1 MTRIVLVCE
10 GSSDPPLVCDLSDR
24 VLKDAVGWL
33 RDHDELDELRSYR
46 GLDENQPYLPWI
58 EVKERFE
65 KSRLRL
71 GRRFGNEVPLPDQVT
86 TRKLLL
92 LIAAHH
98 QASKG
103 EGGVN
108 GVLIFRDADHQPER
122 RRGIEAARD
131 EFVRSHEASES
142 LHAWRQHIA
151 IAVAEPMNEA
161 WVIAGFEPTEDSEQ
175 TAFAA
180 AREELGFAPNASPEA
195 LDAREH
201 GAKRSAKRV
210 LDQLCPHPE
219 RRARYWRETPL
230 DTLRQRGERCG
241 LSQFFDEV
249 REKLAPLFAPRRERT

>member
-1 MTRIVLVCE
+1 VTRIVLVCE
-10 GSSDPPLVCDLSDR
+10 GATDLPLACDLADR
-24 VLKDAVGWL
+24 ILRDTVDWL
-33 RDHDELDELRSYR
+33 RDHDDLDELRSYR
-46 GLDENQPYLPWI
+46 GLDENQPYLPWT
-58 EVKERFE
+58 EVKQRFE

-71 GRRFGNEVPLPDQVT
+71 GRRFSNDAPSPDQVT

-98 QASKG
+98 QASRG
-103 EGGVN
+103 GDGVN

-122 RRGIEAARD
+122 RRGIEAARE
-131 EFVRSHEASES
+131 EFVRNHEAPES
-142 LHAWRQHIA
+142 LHPWRQHIA

-161 WVIAGFEPTEDSEQ
+161 WVMAGFEPAEDGEQ
-175 TAFAA
+175 ADFAA

-210 LDQLCPHPE
+210 LAKLCPDSD
-219 RRARYWRETPL
+219 RRARCWRETPL

-241 LSQFFDEV
+241 LTQFLDEV
-249 REKLAPLFAPRRERT
+249 REKLATLFQRAS

>member
-1 MTRIVLVCE
+1 MTRVVLVCE
-10 GSSDPPLVCDLSDR
+10 GPTDLPLICELADR
-24 VLKDAVGWL
+24 VLKDTVGWL
-33 RDHDELDELRSYR
+33 RDHETLADLRSYG
-46 GLDENQPYLPWI
+46 GLDENLPYFAWR

-71 GRRFGNEVPLPDQVT
+71 GRRFGNEARLPDQVT

-92 LIAAHH
+92 LLASHH

-103 EGGVN
+103 EGVD

-122 RRGIEAARD
+122 RLGIEAARE
-131 EFVRSHEASES
+131 EFVKNHEAPES

-161 WVIAGFEPTEDSEQ
+161 WVMAGFEPAEDREQ
-175 TAFAA
+175 AALDA
-180 AREELGFAPNASPEA
+180 ARAELGFAPNASPEE

-210 LDQLCPHPE
+210 LDQLCPDPD
-219 RRARYWRETPL
+219 RRTRCWRETPL
-230 DTLRQRGERCG
+230 ETLRQRGQRCG
-241 LSQFFDEV
+241 LTPFLDEV
-249 REKLAPLFAPRRERT
+249 REKLAPLFQSAR